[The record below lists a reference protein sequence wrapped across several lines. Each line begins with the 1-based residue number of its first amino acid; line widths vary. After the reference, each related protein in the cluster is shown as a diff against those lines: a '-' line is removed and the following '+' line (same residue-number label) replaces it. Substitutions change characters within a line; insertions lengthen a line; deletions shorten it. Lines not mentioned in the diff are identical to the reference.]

1 MPVTRETQ
9 HSNEMKN
16 NIFNSDK
23 TIWDTGG
30 QQINKRQ
37 WTRASVAR
45 TKTGAGGRDSGDRE
59 TCAPA
64 VDRGASGLGC
74 GWRGL
79 DSGGTDNGRRWH
91 GKWRQEKMY
100 RSKKKLNRVPVHKK

>member
-1 MPVTRETQ
+1 MPATRETQ
-9 HSNEMKN
+9 RSNGMKN
-16 NIFNSDK
+16 IIFNSDK

-30 QQINKRQ
+30 QQINRRR
-37 WTRASVAR
+37 WTGAAVAR